1 MGKVYTRCTNCRE
14 IYVNSLLYCPKCG
27 NATQDTSNNTK
38 LINCPACKKEVSSEA
53 PNCPNCGQP
62 INTKTKCPKCGSYNT
77 KTISNSSKVISTI
90 MWGAL
95 ATNKVIS
102 KNECLD
108 CKHKF

>member
-1 MGKVYTRCTNCRE
+1 MSKLYTRCQNCRE
-14 IYVNSLLYCPKCG
+14 IYEKEKPYCPSC
-27 NATQDTSNNTK
+27 NTPTNYEDKTIK
-38 LINCPACKKEVSSEA
+38 LIECPACKKEVSSEA

-77 KTISNSSKVISTI
+77 KPISNSSKVISTI

-102 KNECLD
+102 KNECLN

>member
-1 MGKVYTRCTNCRE
+1 MSKLYTRCQNCRE
-14 IYVNSLLYCPKCG
+14 IYEKEKPYCPSC
-27 NATQDTSNNTK
+27 NTPTNYEDKTIK
-38 LINCPACKKEVSSEA
+38 LIECPACKKEVSSEA
-53 PNCPNCGQP
+53 PNCGQT

-77 KTISNSSKVISTI
+77 KPISNSSKVISTI

-102 KNECLD
+102 KNECLN